1 MEIKDV
7 KIKEDERGKT
17 TSLFDMGAAG
27 EVIYASIHPGKIRG
41 NHYHK
46 FKKELFCV
54 IEGSAKFKMRNIET
68 RERREYN
75 VYGDSLQIIEI
86 FPLWTHSVENIGNA
100 DVKFIEWA
108 NMPYNQTFPDSF
120 PEMV

>member
-1 MEIKDV
+1 MKIKDV
-7 KIKEDERGKT
+7 KIKEDERGKS

-54 IEGSAKFKMRNIET
+54 IEGLAKFKMKNVET
-68 RERREYN
+68 GERQEYD
-75 VYGDSLQIIEI
+75 VSGDKLQIIEI
-86 FPLWTHSVENIGNA
+86 FPLWTHSVENEGNT

-108 NMPYNQTFPDSF
+108 NMPYNQNSPDSF
-120 PEMV
+120 SEVI